1 MHRNLP
7 IKVCKAV
14 NAYMGKLILKRFWN
28 FCTFFTLG
36 ACQNSLAVQDNS
48 CGGANIVDAA
58 MYDATAILNNT
69 ASSLPH
75 MGNCSADKSSTSGS
89 DSRFWNATWM
99 DSGREGLASSP
110 LHFDWLARFNQKS
123 CLVVL

>member
-1 MHRNLP
+1 
-7 IKVCKAV
+7 
-14 NAYMGKLILKRFWN
+14 MGKLILKRSLN

-36 ACQNSLAVQDNS
+36 ACRQNGLAIQDNS
-48 CGGANIVDAA
+48 CGGAYIVDAA
-58 MYDATAILNNT
+58 MYDAITILNHT

-75 MGNCSADKSSTSGS
+75 MGNCSADKSSTGGS

-99 DSGREGLASSP
+99 DSGQEGLASP
-110 LHFDWLARFNQKS
+110 PQHFDWLSQFNQKS

>member
-1 MHRNLP
+1 MHRSLS
-7 IKVCKAV
+7 IKVCKAIT
-14 NAYMGKLILKRFWN
+14 AYMGKLILKRYSN
-28 FCTFFTLG
+28 LCTFFTLG
-36 ACQNSLAVQDNS
+36 ACRQNGLAIQDNS

-58 MYDATAILNNT
+58 MYDATAILNDT

-75 MGNCSADKSSTSGS
+75 IGNCSADKSSTGGS

-110 LHFDWLARFNQKS
+110 LHFHWLA
-123 CLVVL
+123 